1 MSSTSPGRDSQNII
15 EIAYDSVDK
24 IFYVPDQHALLLPD
38 SIDDDL
44 DKSPFK
50 FESYLDDIIQ
60 TVGWY

>member
-1 MSSTSPGRDSQNII
+1 MSSTSSGRDSQNII
-15 EIAYDSVDK
+15 EIAYDSADK
-24 IFYVPDQHALLLPD
+24 IFYVPDQHALLRPD